1 VTPDLVRDAV
11 RRFATCSDATQMLR
25 QLAALV
31 TAELAD
37 WCLADRLDD
46 PDLVTRVAAQ
56 GRLGPLDLPPR
67 TEGQNARRSS
77 ASGAGLLT
85 QLAVHPQRMLRL
97 SHADAQALA
106 ASPEQRSRSQ
116 GELAL
121 HLGVVDV
128 VVLGLTRH
136 NQLLGVLTV
145 GRAEQPF
152 DDEQLALLSDLAL
165 LGGLALEGA
174 RLLQVQRSVSAALQT
189 SLLPPLPVLP
199 GLTLAARYLPAGGDL
214 EVGGDWYDVFVL
226 PDGRVSLVIG
236 DATGHDVAAAAAMA
250 ELRHLLRSLAV
261 DRCEPPGATLARVDR
276 TVDQLAATA
285 SATCLYA
292 QVGPTGTESR
302 LHWSSAGHLPPV
314 HLRDGCAR
322 LLETPPDLML
332 GVDPSSARGEH
343 TYALRT
349 GDLLVLFTDGLV
361 EHRRAALDDRLEL
374 LVRLVERSAGDHPE
388 QLADRLLEELSS
400 REDDLAVLVVRL
412 DG

>member
-1 VTPDLVRDAV
+1 
-11 RRFATCSDATQMLR
+11 MLR

-189 SLLPPLPVLP
+189 CRPCRPC
-199 GLTLAARYLPAGGDL
+199 
-214 EVGGDWYDVFVL
+214 
-226 PDGRVSLVIG
+226 
-236 DATGHDVAAAAAMA
+236 
-250 ELRHLLRSLAV
+250 RS
-261 DRCEPPGATLARVDR
+261 C
-276 TVDQLAATA
+276 
-285 SATCLYA
+285 
-292 QVGPTGTESR
+292 
-302 LHWSSAGHLPPV
+302 
-314 HLRDGCAR
+314 
-322 LLETPPDLML
+322 
-332 GVDPSSARGEH
+332 
-343 TYALRT
+343 
-349 GDLLVLFTDGLV
+349 
-361 EHRRAALDDRLEL
+361 RA
-374 LVRLVERSAGDHPE
+374 
-388 QLADRLLEELSS
+388 
-400 REDDLAVLVVRL
+400 
-412 DG
+412 

>member
-1 VTPDLVRDAV
+1 
-11 RRFATCSDATQMLR
+11 MLR

-261 DRCEPPGATLARVDR
+261 DRCEPPGATLARLDR

-285 SATCLYA
+285 SATCLYPRSGRPGQRA
-292 QVGPTGTESR
+292 GCTGPRRGTCRRCTCGTGAPACSR
-302 LHWSSAGHLPPV
+302 
-314 HLRDGCAR
+314 
-322 LLETPPDLML
+322 
-332 GVDPSSARGEH
+332 
-343 TYALRT
+343 
-349 GDLLVLFTDGLV
+349 
-361 EHRRAALDDRLEL
+361 RR
-374 LVRLVERSAGDHPE
+374 PT
-388 QLADRLLEELSS
+388 
-400 REDDLAVLVVRL
+400 
-412 DG
+412 